1 MSSKDIRCIL
11 NIGADSMNIKKRKI
25 REVGN
30 SIVVTLS
37 KESLLQ
43 KDLKPGDT
51 IFIDEDKMMDAIVK
65 EESNLDLEIDMY
77 VNQALSEYDEAFKEL
92 VDR

>member
-1 MSSKDIRCIL
+1 
-11 NIGADSMNIKKRKI
+11 MNIKKRKI

-30 SIVVTLS
+30 SVVVTLS

-43 KDLKPGDT
+43 KGLKPGDI
-51 IFIDEDKMMDAIVK
+51 IFIDEDKMMDAIVE

-77 VNQALSEYDEAFKEL
+77 VNQALSEYDAAFKEL

>member
-1 MSSKDIRCIL
+1 
-11 NIGADSMNIKKRKI
+11 MNIKKRKI

-30 SIVVTLS
+30 SVVVTLS

-43 KDLKPGDT
+43 KGLKPGDI
-51 IFIDEDKMMDAIVK
+51 IFIDEDKMDAAVV

-77 VNQALSEYDEAFKEL
+77 VNQALSEYDAAFKEL

>member
-1 MSSKDIRCIL
+1 
-11 NIGADSMNIKKRKI
+11 MNIKKRKI

-30 SIVVTLS
+30 SVVITLS

-43 KDLKPGDT
+43 KGLKPGDI

-77 VNQALSEYDEAFKEL
+77 VNQALSEYDAAFKEL

>member
-1 MSSKDIRCIL
+1 
-11 NIGADSMNIKKRKI
+11 MNIKKRKI

-43 KDLKPGDT
+43 KGLKPGDI

-77 VNQALSEYDEAFKEL
+77 VNQAISEYDAAFKEL
-92 VDR
+92 IDR

>member
-11 NIGADSMNIKKRKI
+11 NVGADSMNIKKRKI

-43 KDLKPGDT
+43 KGLKPGDT

>member
-1 MSSKDIRCIL
+1 
-11 NIGADSMNIKKRKI
+11 MNIKKRKI

-43 KDLKPGDT
+43 KGLKSGDT

-77 VNQALSEYDEAFKEL
+77 VNQALSECDTAFKEL

>member
-1 MSSKDIRCIL
+1 M
-11 NIGADSMNIKKRKI
+11 GADNMNIKKRKI

-43 KDLKPGDT
+43 KGLKSGDT

-65 EESNLDLEIDMY
+65 EESNLDFEIDMY
-77 VNQALSEYDEAFKEL
+77 VNQALSECDAAFKEL

>member
-1 MSSKDIRCIL
+1 
-11 NIGADSMNIKKRKI
+11 MNIKKRKI

-43 KDLKPGDT
+43 KGLKPGDI

-77 VNQALSEYDEAFKEL
+77 VNQAISEYDAAFKEL
-92 VDR
+92 VDRWSI

>member
-1 MSSKDIRCIL
+1 
-11 NIGADSMNIKKRKI
+11 MNIKKRKI

-30 SIVVTLS
+30 SVVVTLS
-37 KESLLQ
+37 KESVLQ
-43 KDLKPGDT
+43 KGLKPGDI

-77 VNQALSEYDEAFKEL
+77 VNQALSEYDAAFKEL

>member
-1 MSSKDIRCIL
+1 
-11 NIGADSMNIKKRKI
+11 MNIKKRKI

-30 SIVVTLS
+30 SVVVTLS

-43 KDLKPGDT
+43 KGLKPGDI

-65 EESNLDLEIDMY
+65 EESNLELEIDMY
-77 VNQALSEYDEAFKEL
+77 VNQALSEYDAAFKEL

>member
-1 MSSKDIRCIL
+1 
-11 NIGADSMNIKKRKI
+11 MNIKKRKI

-37 KESLLQ
+37 RESLLR
-43 KDLKPGDT
+43 KGLKPGDT

-65 EESNLDLEIDMY
+65 EESNSDFEIDMY
-77 VNQALSEYDEAFKEL
+77 ISQALSEYDAAFMKL

>member
-1 MSSKDIRCIL
+1 M
-11 NIGADSMNIKKRKI
+11 GADSMNIKKRKI

>member
-1 MSSKDIRCIL
+1 MDIRCKL
-11 NIGADSMNIKKRKI
+11 AVEDDFCEYKKRKI
-25 REVGN
+25 REVEN

-37 KESLLQ
+37 KESLL
-43 KDLKPGDT
+43 KKGLKPGDT

-65 EESNLDLEIDMY
+65 EESNVDLEIDMY
-77 VNQALSEYDEAFKEL
+77 INQALSEYDTAFKEL

>member
-1 MSSKDIRCIL
+1 M
-11 NIGADSMNIKKRKI
+11 GADNMNIKKRKI

-43 KDLKPGDT
+43 KGLKSGDT

-77 VNQALSEYDEAFKEL
+77 VNQALSECDTAFKEL

>member
-1 MSSKDIRCIL
+1 
-11 NIGADSMNIKKRKI
+11 MNIKKRKI

-43 KDLKPGDT
+43 KGLKPGDT

-77 VNQALSEYDEAFKEL
+77 VNQALSEYDAAFKEL
-92 VDR
+92 VDRWFIWAKETL

>member
-1 MSSKDIRCIL
+1 MDIQCIL
-11 NIGADSMNIKKRKI
+11 NVGVDNMNIKKRKI

-43 KDLKPGDT
+43 KGLRPGDT

-65 EESNLDLEIDMY
+65 EESNLEIEIDMY
-77 VNQALSEYDEAFKEL
+77 VSQALAEYDTAFKEL

>member
-1 MSSKDIRCIL
+1 MII
-11 NIGADSMNIKKRKI
+11 MNIKKRKI

-37 KESLLQ
+37 KEIISERG
-43 KDLKPGDT
+43 LKPGDT
-51 IFIDEDKMMDAIVK
+51 IFIDEDKVMDAIVK
-65 EESNLDLEIDMY
+65 EESKLDLEFDMY
-77 VNQALSEYDEAFKEL
+77 VNQALLEYDSAFKEL

>member
-1 MSSKDIRCIL
+1 MSNTDIQYIL
-11 NIGADSMNIKKRKI
+11 NKGADYMNIKKRKI

-30 SIVVTLS
+30 SIVVILS
-37 KESLLQ
+37 RESLLR
-43 KDLKPGDT
+43 KGLKPGDT

-65 EESNLDLEIDMY
+65 EESNSDFEIDMY
-77 VNQALSEYDEAFKEL
+77 ISQALSEYDAAFMKL

>member
-1 MSSKDIRCIL
+1 
-11 NIGADSMNIKKRKI
+11 MNIKKRKI

-43 KDLKPGDT
+43 KGLKPGDI

-77 VNQALSEYDEAFKEL
+77 VNQALSDYDVAFKEL

>member
-1 MSSKDIRCIL
+1 
-11 NIGADSMNIKKRKI
+11 MNIKKRKI

-43 KDLKPGDT
+43 KGLKSGDT

-77 VNQALSEYDEAFKEL
+77 VNQALSECDVAFKEL
-92 VDR
+92 VDG

>member
-1 MSSKDIRCIL
+1 MSNTDIQYIL
-11 NIGADSMNIKKRKI
+11 NKGADYMNIKKRKI

-37 KESLLQ
+37 RESLLR
-43 KDLKPGDT
+43 KGLKPGDT

-65 EESNLDLEIDMY
+65 EESNSDFEIDMY
-77 VNQALSEYDEAFKEL
+77 ISQALSEYDAAFMKL

>member
-1 MSSKDIRCIL
+1 
-11 NIGADSMNIKKRKI
+11 MNIKKRKI

-30 SIVVTLS
+30 SVVVTLS

-43 KDLKPGDT
+43 KGLKPGDI

-65 EESNLDLEIDMY
+65 EESNLDLETDMY
-77 VNQALSEYDEAFKEL
+77 VNQALSEYDAAFKEL

>member
-1 MSSKDIRCIL
+1 
-11 NIGADSMNIKKRKI
+11 MNIKKRKI

-43 KDLKPGDT
+43 KGLKPGDT
-51 IFIDEDKMMDAIVK
+51 
-65 EESNLDLEIDMY
+65 
-77 VNQALSEYDEAFKEL
+77 
-92 VDR
+92 